1 MKIQKRT
8 ILKYI
13 VLNILTLGIYG
24 VLVSNQM
31 HKETSFLCKGD
42 RQSTGYNYLTALVA
56 SKVVP
61 GLGGIYYNYMWYQQ
75 ANRLQLNAGRYD
87 MRVKESGTDIFLMR
101 TALNIPLLPLT
112 IVSYVASLLVPVLL
126 AVLLGMLVP
135 VLGIIVA
142 VLAVLVLLIF
152 GNELSAGAMLAN
164 YFMMKNLNRFAAVY
178 RNGAADFDP
187 MAYEYYPCVANRYP
201 EVAATLVGANVK
213 REPDWNPDDVNTDSE
228 TGFGTV
234 DVYPVGILLGEKGT
248 CAGYKFDLVSGE
260 EVLIGKDAKVAHVL
274 IDPAYKDIS
283 RKHVGVT
290 YDAASDCYAVV
301 DYSSNGTW
309 ANETKLNR
317 GEVKY
322 VPHGTILRL
331 ANGKNQFQLV

>member
-8 ILKYI
+8 MLKYI
-13 VLNILTLGIYG
+13 MLNILTLGIYG

-31 HKETSFLCKGD
+31 QKEASFLCKGD
-42 RQSTGYNYLTALVA
+42 RQGTGYNYLTALVA

-75 ANRLQLNAGRYD
+75 ANRLQLNAGRYGL
-87 MRVKESGTDIFLMR
+87 RVKESGTDIFLMR
-101 TALNIPLLPLT
+101 TALNIALLPLT
-112 IVSYVASLLVPVLL
+112 IIAYVASLLIPALL
-126 AVLLGMLVP
+126 AVLLAMLVP
-135 VLGIIVA
+135 ALGVIVA
-142 VLAVLVLLIF
+142 VIAVVILLIF
-152 GNELSAGAMLAN
+152 CNELSAGAMLAN

-178 RNGAADFDP
+178 RSGASEFDP

-201 EVAATLVGANVK
+201 EVAATLVGKAN
-213 REPDWNPDDVNTDSE
+213 DWGGDPPDDPPIGPPVDPPTD
-228 TGFGTV
+228 
-234 DVYPVGILLGEKGT
+234 YRMGILLGEKGT

-274 IDPAYKDIS
+274 IDPSYKDIS
-283 RKHVGVT
+283 RKHVGIT

-331 ANGKNQFQLV
+331 ANGKNQFQLG